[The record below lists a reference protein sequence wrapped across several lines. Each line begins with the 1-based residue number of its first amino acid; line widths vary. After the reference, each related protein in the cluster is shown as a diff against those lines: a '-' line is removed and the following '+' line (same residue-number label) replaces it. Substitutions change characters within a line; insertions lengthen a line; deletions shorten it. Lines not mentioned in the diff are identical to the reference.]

1 MALPKIMK
9 SDHTLN
15 LGDKLIIRGIH
26 LDLTEAMKTMI
37 TTKAERLLRHEPRIV
52 RVRIDVEP
60 HRADG
65 HMRFEAKGHIEI
77 GGPDCH
83 VSADSDD
90 AYNAIDQLID
100 KLDRQLRKRS
110 TDLTS
115 RRATDDIR
123 RHEAKVE

>member
-1 MALPKIMK
+1 MK
-9 SDHTLN
+9 SDHALN
-15 LGDKLIIRGIH
+15 LDGKLIIRGIH
-26 LDLTEAMKTMI
+26 LELTEAMKSTI

-52 RVRIDVEP
+52 RVRIDVAP

-65 HMRFEAKGHIEI
+65 HTRFEAKGHIEI
-77 GGPDCH
+77 GGTDRH

-115 RRATDDIR
+115 RRSTDDIR
-123 RHEAKVE
+123 RHEAASDAVE